1 MLLNDIKST
10 LNFQVNT
17 GADAH
22 ERLANADAVMNIAE
36 QIRKTALRDVAMLRQ
51 AEIGHP
57 ADVKAYYLLLKK
69 GLETLK
75 DQVDLEALRQD
86 YYPDVNETLLKGTH
100 NVKASIKMLAEFIN
114 EKTPKSAWAVMFGS
128 KKTVVNVNEILHNL
142 G

>member
-10 LNFQVNT
+10 LNYQVNT
-17 GADAH
+17 GANAQ

-51 AEIGHP
+51 AEISHP
-57 ADVKAYYLLLKK
+57 ADVKAYYLLLKQ

-75 DQVDLEALRQD
+75 DQADLETLRQD
-86 YYPDVNETLLKGTH
+86 YYPDVNETLLKGSH

-114 EKTPKSAWAVMFGS
+114 EKTPKSFWESMFG
-128 KKTVVNVNEILHNL
+128 KKDAVNVNEILHNL

>member
-10 LNFQVNT
+10 LNYQVNT
-17 GADAH
+17 GSTAQ

-36 QIRKTALRDVAMLRQ
+36 QIRKTAIRDVLMLRQ
-51 AEIGHP
+51 AELSHP
-57 ADVKAYYLLLKK
+57 ADVKAYYLLLKQ

-75 DQVDLEALRQD
+75 DQADLETLRQD

-100 NVKASIKMLAEFIN
+100 NTKASIKMLAEFIN
-114 EKTPKSAWAVMFGS
+114 EKTPKSVWESMFG
-128 KKTVVNVNEILHNL
+128 KKDVVNVDEILYNL